1 MSNDPHP
8 DAEMS
13 LLRSRFI
20 AGLIGPVML
29 AIAVSMMINKPLVAE
44 IAAEVARDKALIF
57 VSGLLLLVAGLAVVQ
72 LHQTWEGWPIAVT
85 LIGWLSVVSG
95 LARIL
100 FPFELADMVPGM
112 IAGPA
117 PLIGSLACGLI
128 GGFLT
133 VKAYL

>member
-1 MSNDPHP
+1 MSKLMP

-20 AGLIGPVML
+20 AGLIGPMLL
-29 AIAVSMMINKPLVAE
+29 AIAASILLNKGLIAE
-44 IAAEVARDKALIF
+44 IADEAARNKVLVF
-57 VSGLLLLVAGLAVVQ
+57 MSGLLLLSAGLAIVQ
-72 LHQTWEGWPIAVT
+72 LHPGWEGWPAIVT

-100 FPFELADMVPGM
+100 FPFELADLAPRVISTPIPLLAS
-112 IAGPA
+112 IAFGA
-117 PLIGSLACGLI
+117 I

-133 VKAYL
+133 YKAYL

>member
-1 MSNDPHP
+1 MSDNLMP
-8 DAEMS
+8 DTELS

-20 AGLIGPVML
+20 AGLIGPLLL
-29 AIAVSMMINKPLVAE
+29 AIAASMLINKDLIAE
-44 IAAEVARDKALIF
+44 IAAEAARDKVLIF
-57 VSGLLLLVAGLAVVQ
+57 MSGLLLLSAGLAIVQ
-72 LHQTWEGWPIAVT
+72 LHMTWEGWPAIVT
-85 LIGWLSVVSG
+85 LVGWLSVVSG

-100 FPFELADMVPGM
+100 FPFELAEMVPRL

-117 PLIGSLACGLI
+117 PLIAALACGAI